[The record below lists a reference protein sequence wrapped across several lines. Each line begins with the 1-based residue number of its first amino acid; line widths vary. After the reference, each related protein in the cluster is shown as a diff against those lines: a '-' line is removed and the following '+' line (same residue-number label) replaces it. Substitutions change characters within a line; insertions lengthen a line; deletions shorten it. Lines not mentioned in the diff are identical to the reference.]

1 MSNWNYLDIW
11 RLIAEVQPDAPC
23 ISQGSRVLSW
33 RDFITDV
40 DRWAQRFVAD
50 GVVPGDAVALYLY
63 NCPEYLT
70 AFGGALAAGAVPIN
84 VNYRYGVDEVTY
96 LIQNAE
102 AAAIVA
108 HGTFVDVV
116 SSVRD
121 RHEELRNVY
130 LVDDG
135 SGSCPNWAR
144 DSSQLDVAT
153 SVPLPEPSGDD
164 IFMIYTGGTTGMPK
178 GVMWRCD
185 DMFAISNQGGWTK
198 RYDEN
203 GTLAGIQEQ
212 LRERGPGYRFIPAC
226 PLMHGT
232 GLIGALRSLQEGGHT
247 VLLESRHYDPV
258 EFARVIEEQK
268 INCTAI
274 VGDPFARP
282 LLDAAESEGY
292 RFSELRLVI
301 SAGAMFSA
309 EQKERLLTI
318 APEVTIADAF
328 SSSEALG
335 MGTAVTTARS
345 KPATATFRIGA
356 NVRVITDDGRDAIA
370 GSGEIGKVMLGG
382 RLPLG
387 YFKDEAKTAATF
399 PTIDGV
405 RYSCPGDMATVGLDG
420 TLTLLGRGSQCINT
434 GGEKVFPEEVEEVLK
449 RHPVVLDAV
458 VVAAPHE
465 RFGQQV
471 VASVELAMGATCE
484 VNELREWVKSHLA
497 HYKAPRHIRVV
508 ASIGRAPN
516 GKMDYG
522 RHIREALEW
531 VPAS

>member
-11 RLIAEVQPDAPC
+11 RLVAEVQPDAPC
-23 ISQGSRVLSW
+23 ISQGARTLSW
-33 RDFITDV
+33 RDYVAEV
-40 DRWAQRFVAD
+40 DRWAQRFVTD
-50 GVVPGDAVALYLY
+50 GVMPGDAVALYLY

-84 VNYRYGVDEVTY
+84 VNYRYGVDEVAY
-96 LIQNAE
+96 LLDNAD
-102 AAAIVA
+102 ATAIVA
-108 HGTFVDVV
+108 HGTFIPLVEQLRE
-116 SSVRD
+116 RD
-121 RHEELRNVY
+121 IPLRHVY
-130 LVDDG
+130 VVDDG
-135 SGSCPNWAR
+135 RGPYPDWTRTSTL
-144 DSSQLDVAT
+144 LDVAEQT
-153 SVPLPEPSGDD
+153 PLPSPSGDD

-203 GTLAGIQEQ
+203 GTLAGIEEQ
-212 LRERGPGYRFIPAC
+212 LRDRGPGYRFIPAC

-258 EFARVIEEQK
+258 EFARVIDEQK

-282 LLDAAESEGY
+282 LLDAAENAGY
-292 RFSELRLVI
+292 HFSDLRLVI

-309 EQKERLLTI
+309 EQKERLLAIT
-318 APEVTIADAF
+318 PDVTIADAF

-345 KPATATFRIGA
+345 KPDTATFRIGA
-356 NVRVITDDGRDAIA
+356 NVRVIDDEGRDVVP
-370 GSGEIGKVMLGG
+370 GSGDMGKVMLGG

-387 YFKDEAKTAATF
+387 YYKDEAKTSATF
-399 PTIDGV
+399 PTIDGT
-405 RYSCPGDMATVGLDG
+405 RYSCPGDMATVGVDG

-449 RHPVVLDAV
+449 RHPSVIDAV

-471 VASVELAMGATCE
+471 VASVELAPDG
-484 VNELREWVKSHLA
+484 VFDELALRDWVKSHLA
-497 HYKAPRHIRVV
+497 HYKAPRHIRAV

-522 RHIREALEW
+522 RHLREAREW
-531 VPAS
+531 VPSS

>member
-1 MSNWNYLDIW
+1 MSDWNYLDIW
-11 RLIAEVQPDAPC
+11 RLIAEVQPESPC
-23 ISQGSRVLSW
+23 ISHGARTLTW
-33 RDFITDV
+33 RDFVREV

-50 GVVPGDAVALYLY
+50 GVKPGDAVALYLY

-96 LIQNAE
+96 LIHNAD

-108 HGTFVDVV
+108 HGTFVDIIA
-116 SSVRD
+116 SVRE
-121 RHEELRNVY
+121 RHEDLRNIY
-130 LVDDG
+130 IVDDG
-135 SGSCPNWAR
+135 LGPYPDWAH
-144 DSSQLDVAT
+144 DSSQLDVAEHL
-153 SVPLPEPSGDD
+153 PLPLPSGDN

-203 GTLAGIQEQ
+203 GTLAGIEEQ

-247 VLLESRHYDPV
+247 VLLESRHYDPL

-282 LLDAAESEGY
+282 LLDVAENEGY
-292 RFSELRLVI
+292 HFNDLRLVI

-309 EQKERLLTI
+309 AQKERLLAIT
-318 APEVTIADAF
+318 PDVTIADAF

-345 KPATATFRIGA
+345 KPETATFRIGA
-356 NVRVITDDGRDAIA
+356 NVRVITDDGRDVIP
-370 GSGEIGKVMLGG
+370 GSGDVGKVMLGG

-387 YFKDEAKTAATF
+387 YYKDEAKTAATF
-399 PTIDGV
+399 PTLDGV

-449 RHPVVLDAV
+449 RHPFVLDAV

-471 VASVELAMGATCE
+471 VASVELTAGASFDE
-484 VNELREWVKSHLA
+484 QELRDWVKTQLA

-508 ASIGRAPN
+508 PSIGRAPN
-516 GKMDYG
+516 GKMDYA
-522 RHIREALEW
+522 RHIREAVEW
-531 VPAS
+531 VPTS